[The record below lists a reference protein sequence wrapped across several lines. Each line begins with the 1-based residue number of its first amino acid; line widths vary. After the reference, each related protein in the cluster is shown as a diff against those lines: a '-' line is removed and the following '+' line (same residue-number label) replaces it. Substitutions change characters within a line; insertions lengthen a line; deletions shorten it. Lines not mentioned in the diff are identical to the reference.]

1 MVRVRTTSDSPRVRA
16 EAFDW
21 IVRVLVLLISAA
33 MLYPF
38 LYILAVSLSASDE
51 IHGMNITVY
60 PKGLN
65 FDVYHYIFRL
75 PQIYR
80 AYFNSILYTTIGTV
94 LSIAMTMLCAY
105 PLSKPWLYGKG
116 SIVMFIVV
124 TMFVSGGTIPMFILV
139 KMLHMYDSMWA
150 LIVPGLMNTF
160 YMFIALAFFKG
171 IPLDLEEASYIDGAG
186 DANIF
191 TRVFLPLAKPIT
203 ATLSLFYAVG
213 YWNSWFPAAIFLI
226 DKDKYPIQLLLRNMM
241 VGVAKGQLS
250 VSVVLGETSAAGAIN
265 LQSLNYALVVAVILP
280 IILLYPF
287 VQKYFIKGAMIG
299 SLKG

>member
-1 MVRVRTTSDSPRVRA
+1 MVSLKTTSDSPRVRT

-21 IVRVLVLLISAA
+21 FVRVLVLVISAA

-65 FDVYHYIFRL
+65 FDVYHYIFTL

-105 PLSKPWLYGKG
+105 PLSKPWLYGKKG
-116 SIVMFIVV
+116 IVMFIVV

-139 KMLHMYDSMWA
+139 KMLHMYDSMWS

-171 IPLDLEEASYIDGAG
+171 IPLDLEEASYIDGAS
-186 DANIF
+186 DASIF

-226 DKDKYPIQLLLRNMM
+226 DKDKFPIQLLLRNMM

-265 LQSLNYALVVAVILP
+265 LESLNYALVVAVILP